1 MSNQSFNNSNVPL
14 KEYLDVEIQEMSLA
28 IQFEILPHTQP
39 DLHIS

>member
-1 MSNQSFNNSNVPL
+1 MSSQSFSSKEVPL
-14 KEYLDVEIQEMSLA
+14 KEHQDVEIQEMSLA